1 IFGIH
6 SIKEALGS
14 DQGIDKI
21 FIQKG
26 LDSDP
31 IHHIMKLAKAQKIA
45 ISRVPIQKIDKL
57 ASGNHQGVVAKIA
70 PIRFV
75 PLANM
80 VESALAEE
88 TTAPLF
94 LLCDAI
100 SDVRNFGAIIR
111 TAESAGVKG
120 IIIPKQGSAA
130 LNELTVKTSAGALF
144 NIPIC
149 KTDHLK
155 DAVFFL
161 KSYDVQFVAANEK
174 SATTVYQ
181 VDFKKPTA

>member
-1 IFGIH
+1 
-6 SIKEALGS
+6 
-14 DQGIDKI
+14 
-21 FIQKG
+21 
-26 LDSDP
+26 
-31 IHHIMKLAKAQKIA
+31 
-45 ISRVPIQKIDKL
+45 
-57 ASGNHQGVVAKIA
+57 
-70 PIRFV
+70 

-130 LNELTVKTSAGALF
+130 LNDQTVKTSAGALF

-155 DAVFFL
+155 DAVFYL
-161 KSYDVQFVAANEK
+161 KSYDVQFMAANEK

-181 VDFKKPTA
+181 DDFKKPTALIMGNEGKGVSKSLLKLCDVEAKLPMLGKTDSL